1 MKEIKNRIDL
11 CFNLM
16 DVYEEKIKDLILRN
30 GIKEEDANN
39 IIKNFRFKNE
49 IIFSL
54 NKEYKKGSLLKDF
67 CQDNNLSLDIPNML
81 NFHHSLYKHQENAI
95 KSILEDKCTIVS
107 TGTGSGKTESF
118 LIPILDYCIKNK
130 YKKGVK
136 ALIIYPMNALA
147 SDQLRRIEKATSNSG
162 ITYAI
167 FNGETPN
174 RNDIKD
180 IDDDNSIICRED
192 IVENKPDILITNYVM
207 LERILTNE
215 KYSHI
220 FESLDKVFKYI
231 VLDEIHTYNGNKAL
245 HIKFLLD
252 RLRYYV
258 NTKVVQ
264 IGSSAT
270 LSRNKDGVKTDGY
283 ISGEIDEFITN
294 MFSLTTKEEYKY
306 IEPIYEEIEND
317 NNIKDEDYNKFKNDI
332 KTKII
337 KNYLYDGCKSFSEIL
352 KKLSD
357 NNINTSE
364 ESLKSYFYNILSL
377 NEKYNNNPILDFR
390 IHLFLLDI
398 GKVLR
403 RCVNC
408 GKHYTL
414 NIYKCNDCGNIIL
427 PVYKKEPNLLVGKLK
442 DGEISDFFPSD
453 NTKNQNLVLINFSS
467 NEYNQFKHKL
477 NFDLYESKSKS
488 IKLIID
494 KEGQYKVYS
503 DLNINNSDIDDILI
517 KFNDS
522 SKEIFLYELLKH
534 NFNILSEKE
543 RKILAFIDNREKCG
557 RYSTV
562 LGDDLLSQFYF
573 ELLKFCNS
581 NEGLSINEL
590 KNEVLKVVNEYLNN
604 NIVNENIKEI
614 IINDFNIWF
623 RRALVNKRFREDF
636 KDMNLEL
643 RLSDNFN
650 DVDRFITNVALDEG
664 VFFQSKLETP
674 GKVIRISRSSFEYPK
689 GIGFK
694 TSKDSNVISLSEY
707 GIKYSEFIKEYG
719 QDKLKNSV
727 EKLVSYN
734 ILNEKTQNNSCNK
747 EDYFQTSTFYLN
759 KDNTFIKTEPSK
771 YNTLR
776 EIFEEHFLLTGAH
789 SSEVAKDLK
798 KVYEDSF
805 QNADINLLIATPT
818 LEMGID
824 IGNLSFVYM
833 LGVPQ
838 MPSSYAQ
845 RAGRAGRRGD
855 RFAGI
860 ITICSEKSNH
870 DWYYFYNPKEM
881 IEGLITPPRFDVD
894 NKKVLN
900 KHINTIVYSRLN
912 DRKFTYISDKENIS
926 DKEKE
931 DIKKECE
938 TIFNKNIDIDYNIE
952 FLGEKVKSINGFSKE
967 SLYNSAIYPEYC
979 FSRHN
984 VALIEEVKD
993 KNNCIKK
1000 VELGVREPE
1009 LAYKQIIP
1017 KTSMFIGEKHY
1028 SIELFKDYSTFT
1040 SMNNKEVISS
1050 WKYKCKDNERNIKK
1064 DKDINGEN
1072 SYVLIDLNK
1081 HHNIVKEKGPIK
1093 VYNNNNMK
1101 IEFISEVKRDG
1112 EDLAVGYQLIR
1123 DTIIFEF
1130 HKSVISKEQYTSLM
1144 SLLDKTIKY
1153 ELGLDEGEI
1162 SLIVDDEIIV
1172 NENLQ
1177 DKDDKNK
1184 AYVLIYDKTGNENI
1198 NMSDIVEKVFPSI
1211 DIGTEETLLSKAYTR
1226 VSNCECEKQSG
1237 CYLCIKSF
1245 NTQRYAHSLNKN
1257 SAKNFVGYLI
1267 GKERLRPHISITEEI
1282 LRYELEINVRQK
1294 GNEIKLTSNNKE
1306 KILNNIGNQNET
1318 IINGI
1323 LQELIDIYENNDIE
1337 TIIITSN
1344 LDYLV
1349 NGINQTG
1356 NLKVSDDSLNLFM
1369 FYKQAFK
1376 SIIAEKMRVK

>member
-1 MKEIKNRIDL
+1 MKELKNRIDL

-16 DVYEEKIKDLILRN
+16 DIYEEKIKNSILKN
-30 GIKEEDANN
+30 GVKAEEANN
-39 IIKNFRFKNE
+39 IINNFRFKNE

-54 NKEYKKGSLLKDF
+54 NKEYKKGKLLRDF

-136 ALIIYPMNALA
+136 AIIIYPMNALA
-147 SDQLRRIEKATSNSG
+147 SDQLRRIEEAASNSG

-180 IDDDNSIICRED
+180 IDDDNSMSCRED

-215 KYSHI
+215 KYSQI

-258 NTKVVQ
+258 DTKVVQ
-264 IGSSAT
+264 IGCSAT

-294 MFSLTTKEEYKY
+294 MFSLKIKDQYEY
-306 IEPIYEEIEND
+306 IEPIYEEIESS
-317 NNIKDEDYNKFKNDI
+317 NNININDEDYNKFKNDI

-337 KNYLYDGCKSFSEIL
+337 KNYLYDGCRSFSEIL

-364 ESLKSYFYNILSL
+364 EVLKSYFYNILRL

-398 GKVLR
+398 GEYLR

-414 NIYKCNDCGNIIL
+414 NIGKCNDCGHIIL
-427 PVYKKEPNLLVGKLK
+427 PVYKEEPNLLVGNLK
-442 DGEISDFFPSD
+442 DGEISDPCL
-453 NTKNQNLVLINFSS
+453 NEHYKKQNLVLINFGG
-467 NEYNQFKHKL
+467 NEYSQFKYKL
-477 NFDLYESKSKS
+477 NFNSYESNSDS

-494 KEGQYKVYS
+494 KEGQHKVYS
-503 DLNINNSDIDDILI
+503 GLNINNSNINDILI

-522 SKEIFLYELLKH
+522 SKEMFLYELLKN

-543 RKILAFIDNREKCG
+543 KKILAFIDNREKCG

-573 ELLKFCNS
+573 EVLRFCNS
-581 NEGLSINEL
+581 KEGLSINQLNNEILKALNEYL
-590 KNEVLKVVNEYLNN
+590 KNNVVNEND
-604 NIVNENIKEI
+604 KEI
-614 IINDFNIWF
+614 IINDFDIWL
-623 RRALVNKRFREDF
+623 RRTLVSKKFREDF

-643 RLSDNFN
+643 RLPENFN
-650 DVDRFITNVALDEG
+650 EVDRFIVNVALDEG
-664 VFFQSKLETP
+664 VFYEKKLKET
-674 GKVIRISRSSFEYPK
+674 GKVIRISRSSFEFPK

-694 TSKDSNVISLSEY
+694 TSKDSSVISLSER
-707 GIKYSEFIKEYG
+707 GIKYDKYIKKYG
-719 QDKLKNSV
+719 QDNLKKSV
-727 EKLVSYN
+727 EKLVSCN
-734 ILNEKTQNNSCNK
+734 ILNEKIQNSNCHK
-747 EDYFQTSTFYLN
+747 EDYLQSSTFYLN
-759 KDNTFIKTEPSK
+759 KDNTFVKTEPSK
-771 YNTLR
+771 HNSLR

-789 SSEVAKDLK
+789 SSEVDKDVK
-798 KVYEDSF
+798 KVYEDCF
-805 QNADINLLIATPT
+805 QNANINLLIATPT

-824 IGNLSFVYM
+824 IGSLSFVYM
-833 LGVPQ
+833 LGVPP
-838 MPSSYAQ
+838 MPSNYAQ

-870 DWYYFYNPKEM
+870 DWYYFYNPKEI

-894 NKKVLN
+894 NEKVLN
-900 KHINTIVYSRLN
+900 KHINTIVYPRLN
-912 DRKFTYISDKENIS
+912 DRKFTHISNG
-926 DKEKE
+926 EKE
-931 DIKKECE
+931 EIQKECKE
-938 TIFNKNIDIDYNIE
+938 IFNKNIDIDYNIN
-952 FLGEKVKSINGFSKE
+952 LLKEKVKSINGFSKE

-979 FSRHN
+979 FSRHD

-993 KNNCIKK
+993 KDNCTKK
-1000 VELGVREPE
+1000 VELGTREPE

-1017 KTSMFIGEKHY
+1017 KTNMFIGEKY
-1028 SIELFKDYSTFT
+1028 YNIELFKDYDTFT
-1040 SMNNKEVISS
+1040 SMNDKEVISS

-1064 DKDINGEN
+1064 EKDRNN
-1072 SYVLIDLNK
+1072 KKSYVLIDLDK
-1081 HHNIVKEKGPIK
+1081 KHNIVKEKGPIK
-1093 VYNNNNMK
+1093 IYHNKNMK
-1101 IEFISEVKRDG
+1101 IEFISETKNDG
-1112 EDLAVGYQLIR
+1112 EDLVIGYQLIR

-1130 HKSVISKEQYTSLM
+1130 DKSTISSEQYTSLM

-1153 ELGLDEGEI
+1153 ELGLDQGEI
-1162 SLIVDDEIIV
+1162 SLIVDDEIIM

-1177 DKDDKNK
+1177 DNNK

-1198 NMSDIVEKVFPSI
+1198 NMKDIVKKICTSI
-1211 DIGTEETLLSKAYTR
+1211 DIGTEETLLSKAYMR
-1226 VSNCECEKQSG
+1226 VANCECEKQSG

-1245 NTQRYAHSLNKN
+1245 NTQKCAHILNKN

-1267 GKERLRPHISITEEI
+1267 GKEALRPHISITEEV
-1282 LRYELEINVRQK
+1282 LRYELEINIRQK
-1294 GNEIKLTSNNKE
+1294 ENEFKLTSNKKE
-1306 KILNNIGNQNET
+1306 KILNNIGSQNET

-1323 LQELIDIYENNDIE
+1323 LQELIDVYENDDIE
-1337 TIIITSN
+1337 TIRITSN
-1344 LDYLV
+1344 LEYLV
-1349 NGINQTG
+1349 NGINEKG
-1356 NLKVSDDSLNLFM
+1356 DLKVSDNSLNLFM

-1376 SIIAEKMRVK
+1376 SILAEKVVK